1 MSNMNENNITK
12 QSEKETMT
20 DVMYDLIE
28 YMENQRKWMVLIV
41 FACLVLA
48 PAGLL
53 LNGFVFLIFSLRFKF
68 TLFSFRGIFFFLNIL
83 ICVLLVYFGV
93 KQAKFLRKWNK
104 KLKKIKEFEKKV
116 FEEVVEEQ

>member
-1 MSNMNENNITK
+1 MNDMNDMNEHP
-12 QSEKETMT
+12 EGTMT

-28 YMENQRKWMVLIV
+28 YMENQRYWMVLIV

-53 LNGFVFLIFSLRFKF
+53 LNGFVFLIYSLRFNF
-68 TLFSFRGIFFFLNIL
+68 TLFSFRGFFFLLNIL

-116 FEEVVEEQ
+116 FKEVMEEEQ